1 MRCRYCGQPVNEHT
15 DNIHLA
21 EGGFV
26 HRACAYRQYRPAHL
40 KDMEVKG

>member
-1 MRCRYCGQPVNEHT
+1 MRCRYCGQPVNEQT
-15 DNIHLA
+15 DNIHLV

-26 HRACAYRQYRPAHL
+26 HRACAFRNYRPAHL